1 MLSRRVYESHS
12 QLRLIERR
20 HLGAA
25 EFRELRIDRRQFEQK
40 SSRV

>member
-1 MLSRRVYESHS
+1 MLSRRVHESRS

-25 EFRELRIDRRQFEQK
+25 EFRELSIK
-40 SSRV
+40 